1 MFTPALALL
10 LRIRHRRAE
19 RSGLSPVPQVKL
31 EDKPSIETIP
41 VSVPHSQI
49 PAFTSIKPPV
59 KPRKNRKSRPVLLS
73 QKRKQKAAQPDTQES
88 KPTSGPTFVWKD

>member
-19 RSGLSPVPQVKL
+19 RSGLSPVPQVRL

-41 VSVPHSQI
+41 VSVPPSQI
-49 PAFTSIKPPV
+49 PAFTSIRPPV
-59 KPRKNRKSRPVLLS
+59 KPKKSTQKSRPVLLS
-73 QKRKQKAAQPDTQES
+73 RKRKQKAARLGTPES
-88 KPTSGPTFVWKD
+88 KPTSEPTPV